1 MMLYLAMIC
10 GALAIL
16 ETIVTAAS
24 FEQSKFR
31 SETSLSRDADTTAYS
46 HFRLQNT
53 EESAVLAMINAFPRL
68 RFLPSTFHA
77 IRILCV
83 AV

>member
-1 MMLYLAMIC
+1 MLYLAMIC

-24 FEQSKFR
+24 FEQTKFR
-31 SETSLSRDADTTAYS
+31 SETSLSRVAETSASS
-46 HFRLQNT
+46 HFGIQNT
-53 EESAVLAMINAFPRL
+53 EENAVLAMINAFPRL
-68 RFLPSTFHA
+68 RLLPSTFHA